1 MENKELKCCPFCG
14 SDKIVLLHKG
24 NSQTRTRSVTVKCKK
39 CICKR
44 ETGAIRFSLEWCEK
58 QAIAAWNTRQP
69 DTELAALKGFA
80 HAVISDCWNFT
91 LDAGEIQDLAE
102 QLGLIVPHTVTTD
115 EADGDYGV
123 GDTMYQFSD
132 IFKENK

>member
-1 MENKELKCCPFCG
+1 MANKELIPCPFCG
-14 SDKIVLLHKG
+14 SKRKIEVCEDEMFYVQCMKCG
-24 NSQTRTRSVTVKCKK
+24 TRTDCY
-39 CICKR
+39 IC
-44 ETGAIRFSLEWCEK
+44 ETDAIE
-58 QAIAAWNTRQP
+58 AWNDRQP

-132 IFKENK
+132 ILKENK

>member
-1 MENKELKCCPFCG
+1 MENKIHEVLGYTNGHTAMRVLKIKQVTQSDCG
-14 SDKIVLLHKG
+14 LHV
-24 NSQTRTRSVTVKCKK
+24 QVQLP
-39 CICKR
+39 
-44 ETGAIRFSLEWCEK
+44 A
-58 QAIAAWNTRQP
+58 TRQP

-102 QLGLIVPHTVTTD
+102 QLGLIVPHIITVD

-132 IFKENK
+132 ILKENK